1 MNGFLRGLTQFS
13 KYVLELF
20 IFPYALCRLIYEYV
34 LFRKYVKILRRVVNN
49 NDDFYNYLEKLDCQV
64 DWLGRI
70 YTVQPIPKEFRDF
83 SDDELYD
90 ITMRSLLP
98 MTKMLE
104 RNVLV
109 DVCSIIISRVY
120 EDAYIVCL
128 TPFNFPQFLHFVK
141 MSIASLVITVTGLVI
156 LSKYFII

>member
-1 MNGFLRGLTQFS
+1 MNRFLRGLYQFS

-20 IFPYALCRLIYEYV
+20 IFPWTLGCLIYEYIK
-34 LFRKYVKILRRVVNN
+34 FRKYIKIMQRVINN
-49 NDDFYNYLEKLDCQV
+49 NDDFYNYLEKLDCRI

-83 SDDELYD
+83 TDDELYD

-109 DVCSIIISRVY
+109 DVCAVIISRIDN
-120 EDAYIVCL
+120 ESYIVCL
-128 TPFNFPQFLHFVK
+128 TPFNFPVFLHYVR
-141 MSIASLVITVTGLVI
+141 MSIASLVILVAELVI
-156 LSKYFII
+156 LFKYFI

>member
-1 MNGFLRGLTQFS
+1 M
-13 KYVLELF
+13 
-20 IFPYALCRLIYEYV
+20 
-34 LFRKYVKILRRVVNN
+34 VNN

-109 DVCSIIISRVY
+109 DVCSIIISRVD

-141 MSIASLVITVTGLVI
+141 MSIASLVITVIGLVI
-156 LSKYFII
+156 LFKYFII